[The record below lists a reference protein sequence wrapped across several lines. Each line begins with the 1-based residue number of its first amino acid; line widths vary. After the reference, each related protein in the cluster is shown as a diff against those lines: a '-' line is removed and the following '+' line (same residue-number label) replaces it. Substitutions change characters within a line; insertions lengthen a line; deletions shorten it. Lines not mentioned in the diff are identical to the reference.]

1 MLFHSIQ
8 FLVLLSVTFAC
19 YWAVAKSK
27 VARLSVLL
35 LASVAFYA
43 AWDVRP
49 VAVFVWY
56 AAVNTLFTAGFRRW
70 AHPRMRKALL
80 ALTVV
85 NHLSV
90 LGLYKYADLFLA
102 TWGWLGERTGLWAPP
117 ALLHLLLP
125 VGLSFVA
132 FQAISYA
139 VDVYRGHV
147 EPKHGFLDQLVFTL
161 FFPQLVA
168 GPIVRA
174 DALLERFDM
183 VPWLTVEAGGRGL
196 YRIAM
201 GIAKKLLVAD
211 VLAVGLVDPVFAN
224 ISHYTSAECAVAVF
238 AYTFQIYFDFSAYS
252 DIAIGAAALFGFQLP
267 ENFNKPYRATSLF
280 EFWNRWHISFSTW
293 LRDYFYIP
301 LGGNRVSK
309 AKVLRNLFLVM
320 ALGGL
325 WHGADWKFLLW
336 GALHGALLVVWR
348 LWWWVAGKPRRTAV
362 LRAAAGFCVT
372 LFCVVFARIFFRAH
386 DMAHATAMFDQLL
399 RFTPGLANVST
410 LVWVTLVAAVAS
422 HYLPDGTWVRLGEW
436 FTWMPAPLRAAA
448 LIALGLV
455 IRRVASIEAQPYVYF
470 QF

>member
-1 MLFHSIQ
+1 MLFHSVQ
-8 FLVLLSVTFAC
+8 FLVLLAVTFAL
-19 YWAVAKSK
+19 YWAVAQSK

-35 LASVAFYA
+35 VASVVFYA

-49 VAVFVWY
+49 LAIFVWY
-56 AAVNTLFTAGFRRW
+56 AAVNTLFTAAFRRW
-70 AHPRMRKALL
+70 TGKGARKALL
-80 ALTVV
+80 TLTVV
-85 NHLSV
+85 NHLAV
-90 LGLYKYADLFLA
+90 LGLYKYADLFLS
-102 TWGWLGERTGLWAPP
+102 TWGWLGEVTGAWKPP

-147 EPKHGFLDQLVFTL
+147 EPKYGFFEQLVFKL

-183 VPWLTVEAGGRGL
+183 VPWLTVEAGSRGL

-224 ISHYTSAECAVAVF
+224 PGGYTSAECAVATF

-301 LGGNRVSK
+301 IGGNRVSK
-309 AKVLRNLFLVM
+309 VKVLRNLFLVM

-336 GALHGALLVVWR
+336 GAIHGVLLVLWR
-348 LWWWVAGKPRRTAV
+348 LWWWAAGKPQRAAV
-362 LRAAAGFCVT
+362 LRATLGFVVT
-372 LFCVVFARIFFRAH
+372 MFCVVFARVFFRAQ
-386 DMAHATAMFDQLL
+386 DMAHATAMFEQLVK
-399 RFTPGLANVST
+399 FTPGLANVSA
-410 LVWVTLVAAVAS
+410 LVWVMLALAVAS
-422 HYLPDGTWVRLGEW
+422 HYVPDGLWTRLGEW
-436 FTWMPAPLRAAA
+436 FTWMPAPARAVV
-448 LIALGLV
+448 LIALGLL
-455 IRRVASIEAQPYVYF
+455 IKRVASIEAQPYIYF